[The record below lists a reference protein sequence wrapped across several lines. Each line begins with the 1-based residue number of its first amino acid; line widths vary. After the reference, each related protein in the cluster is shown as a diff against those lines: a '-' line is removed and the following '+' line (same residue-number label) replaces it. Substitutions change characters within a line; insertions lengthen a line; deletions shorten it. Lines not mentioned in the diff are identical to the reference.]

1 MTVITAKS
9 QKSNLLKLD
18 VKTIQKMY
26 QDGMSYRERI
36 RFFNKPP
43 SMIQKVPFLEGVY
56 NA

>member
-1 MTVITAKS
+1 MTVITAKP

-43 SMIQKVPFLEGVY
+43 STIQKVPILEGVY